1 MGLPVPQLQLQVIVL
16 SSGDDTE
23 VNGMGRVEEGVG
35 FQVDTGEG
43 ICCSIAGSLDV
54 ANVRRELGDVVQVS
68 DLPGGEAV

>member
-1 MGLPVPQLQLQVIVL
+1 MRLPVPQLSVVVL
-16 SSGDDTE
+16 DSGDGTE
-23 VNGMGRVEEGVG
+23 VDGLGGVAKGIG
-35 FQVDTGEG
+35 FQVGTREG